1 MNKAIDDE
9 IDFANHKV
17 TAASEAVSNQ
27 IALIFRLKQCGLDV
41 GSGERDLDGLCNELR
56 NWQQYRTLLFIRR
69 GMIESAAK
77 AARIH
82 PVEN

>member
-1 MNKAIDDE
+1 MSSSIDDE

-27 IALIFRLKQCGLDV
+27 IALIFRLKECGLDV
-41 GSGERDLDGLCNELR
+41 GSSERDLDGFCSELR

-77 AARIH
+77 AARIQ
-82 PVEN
+82 PVEI